1 MSPCR
6 QARPCCAWAAA
17 PSMSTSKRSLYA
29 SALDAFRAGI
39 FASTASFDSP
49 DPPST
54 ANRASTT
61 ASSPPS
67 SHARPHSPSAWA
79 TIMGSGSARESVVSL
94 DTVEPVTAPGLAGS
108 VASSDSWDDSTWTD
122 EKQSSA
128 EPAQPDVSDAF
139 QAPDAPDAPDSPVS
153 ERLPGAYWQSSP
165 EDSSSSTSPSSSSSS
180 GSSSGSSS
188 DSSFSSSSSH
198 AASQT
203 TASAGTAFTLPFS
216 LDDDHLPPNHG
227 VFVEDQIGTAN
238 ADHPERRQQAR
249 LLLVALLENFALLY
263 SPTDNKALFQVLCEK
278 LAVMGV
284 ITEEDFADSFSAVR
298 SVYKRAFKELVMQAL
313 VATRADRQRRGLP
326 TSPSSSLL
334 IEFPGA
340 AGAGPA
346 AGLPTRH
353 ARAPAPPGT
362 GARLAGLLDLQ
373 TTRYT
378 SDFHEIKRLGKGGF
392 GSVFH
397 VRHKLDGRE
406 YAIKKI
412 PVARNKDFERILR
425 EVKVLA
431 RMDHLNIVRYYSAWL
446 EHDEV
451 QFPGQ
456 RRHRSDEDVDL
467 SSDADDY
474 TESTV
479 TSTTMTDS
487 LRNGTSV
494 DDMTDSQLSDA
505 VQFTTDSNAPDAP
518 TTYHTSPSTT
528 SSYPSPTQRNRTRTN
543 PSAATGTSA
552 ASSSYAS
559 DDDDDDDDDESAADS
574 TSFGAPL
581 ARRRR
586 THTANYIPH
595 RPLMIFV
602 QMEVAF
608 CSLHD
613 YLLHRNSL
621 VHVANRDLTAENNY
635 VFLSILNAVSYI
647 HDRGVSH
654 RDITPRNLFLVRR
667 ARDQGGRPAL
677 TVATAAEVGTSPLL
691 EFMQVPSLDDI
702 IVKLGDFGLVTVHA
716 GHAASMAGTGLTAP
730 PAARGTPLAASPDTG
745 KLYRSKPIGGTPRSA
760 PRELSPAHLSLRP
773 PQAAAIRARLPI
785 VSTPTLGI
793 GTETYSA
800 PEQLRKRPGK
810 YDWHPI
816 KSDIYSL
823 GIILFELFW
832 PFATQMERIMSLQ
845 KLKSRARALPPD
857 FIRQWPQHAAL
868 VLWLTAE
875 NPALRPT
882 PGELMAVFP
891 PPAVPPGSAPGS
903 GRGRKRTGSGAVAA
917 ATVRSAAPPAPSA
930 SVMSSPARMED
941 QVWSPT
947 ASVLRDAGTSTASL
961 PARPGSTTPP
971 VRLVRADSDGDDLT
985 WLRERVAVLER
996 TAADQARQ
1004 LAAKD
1009 EEIRALREALATMQ
1023 ADRDGVTHDSGVAG
1037 RC

>member
-1 MSPCR
+1 
-6 QARPCCAWAAA
+6 
-17 PSMSTSKRSLYA
+17 
-29 SALDAFRAGI
+29 
-39 FASTASFDSP
+39 
-49 DPPST
+49 
-54 ANRASTT
+54 
-61 ASSPPS
+61 
-67 SHARPHSPSAWA
+67 
-79 TIMGSGSARESVVSL
+79 MGSGSARESVVSL
-94 DTVEPVTAPGLAGS
+94 DDTVEPMTVPGLAGS
-108 VASSDSWDDSTWTD
+108 IASSDSWDDSTWAD
-122 EKQSSA
+122 EKQSSV
-128 EPAQPDVSDAF
+128 ESAQPDASDAF
-139 QAPDAPDAPDSPVS
+139 QTHDVPDVPDVPDSPLS

-165 EDSSSSTSPSSSSSS
+165 EDSSSSSSSSSFS
-180 GSSSGSSS
+180 GSSSGSSQS
-188 DSSFSSSSSH
+188 DSSFSSSTSH
-198 AASQT
+198 AASRT

-216 LDDDHLPPNHG
+216 LDDDHLPPNHD
-227 VFVEDQIGTAN
+227 VVVEDQIGTAN

-249 LLLVALLENFALLY
+249 LLLVALLDNFALLY

-334 IEFPGA
+334 IEFPG

-431 RMDHLNIVRYYSAWL
+431 RMDHINIVRYYSAWL

-456 RRHRSDEDVDL
+456 RRRRSDEDVDL

-474 TESTV
+474 TESTA

-487 LRNGTSV
+487 LRNGASA
-494 DDMTDSQLSDA
+494 DLTDSQLSDA
-505 VQFTTDSNAPDAP
+505 VQFTADSNAPDAP
-518 TTYHTSPSTT
+518 TTYRTLSSMS
-528 SSYPSPTQRNRTRTN
+528 SSYPSPTQRNHTRTN
-543 PSAATGTSA
+543 RSTATGTSA
-552 ASSSYAS
+552 ASSSFAS
-559 DDDDDDDDDESAADS
+559 DEDDDESAADS

-595 RPLMIFV
+595 RPLMVFV

-621 VHVANRDLTAENNY
+621 VHVADRDLTAENNY

-667 ARDQGGRPAL
+667 ARDQGRRPAL
-677 TVATAAEVGTSPLL
+677 TATAAAEVDTSPLL

-702 IVKLGDFGLVTVHA
+702 IVKLGDFGLVTVHS
-716 GHAASMAGTGLTAP
+716 GHAASMAGPGPAVP
-730 PAARGTPLAASPDTG
+730 PPARGTPLAAS
-745 KLYRSKPIGGTPRSA
+745 
-760 PRELSPAHLSLRP
+760 
-773 PQAAAIRARLPI
+773 
-785 VSTPTLGI
+785 
-793 GTETYSA
+793 
-800 PEQLRKRPGK
+800 
-810 YDWHPI
+810 
-816 KSDIYSL
+816 
-823 GIILFELFW
+823 
-832 PFATQMERIMSLQ
+832 
-845 KLKSRARALPPD
+845 
-857 FIRQWPQHAAL
+857 
-868 VLWLTAE
+868 
-875 NPALRPT
+875 
-882 PGELMAVFP
+882 
-891 PPAVPPGSAPGS
+891 
-903 GRGRKRTGSGAVAA
+903 
-917 ATVRSAAPPAPSA
+917 
-930 SVMSSPARMED
+930 
-941 QVWSPT
+941 
-947 ASVLRDAGTSTASL
+947 
-961 PARPGSTTPP
+961 
-971 VRLVRADSDGDDLT
+971 
-985 WLRERVAVLER
+985 LRE
-996 TAADQARQ
+996 
-1004 LAAKD
+1004 
-1009 EEIRALREALATMQ
+1009 
-1023 ADRDGVTHDSGVAG
+1023 
-1037 RC
+1037 

>member
-1 MSPCR
+1 
-6 QARPCCAWAAA
+6 
-17 PSMSTSKRSLYA
+17 
-29 SALDAFRAGI
+29 
-39 FASTASFDSP
+39 
-49 DPPST
+49 
-54 ANRASTT
+54 
-61 ASSPPS
+61 
-67 SHARPHSPSAWA
+67 
-79 TIMGSGSARESVVSL
+79 MGSGSARESVVSL
-94 DTVEPVTAPGLAGS
+94 DDTVEPVAMPGMAGS
-108 VASSDSWDDSTWTD
+108 VASSDSWDDSTWAE
-122 EKQSSA
+122 EKHSSA
-128 EPAQPDVSDAF
+128 EPAQPDASDAF
-139 QAPDAPDAPDSPVS
+139 HAPDVPDSPLS

-165 EDSSSSTSPSSSSSS
+165 EDSSSSLSSSSSRS
-180 GSSSGSSS
+180 SLGSSQT
-188 DSSFSSSSSH
+188 DSSYSSTSSH
-198 AASQT
+198 AASRT

-216 LDDDHLPPNHG
+216 LDDDQLPPNHG
-227 VFVEDQIGTAN
+227 VVVEDQMGTAN

-263 SPTDNKALFQVLCEK
+263 SPTNNKALFQVLCEK

-340 AGAGPA
+340 GTKPA

-412 PVARNKDFERILR
+412 PVSRNKDFERILR

-431 RMDHLNIVRYYSAWL
+431 RMDHINIVRYYSAWL

-474 TESTV
+474 TESTA
-479 TSTTMTDS
+479 TSTAMTDS
-487 LRNGTSV
+487 LRNVTSV
-494 DDMTDSQLSDA
+494 ELTDSQLSDA
-505 VQFTTDSNAPDAP
+505 VQFTADSNAPDAP
-518 TTYHTSPSTT
+518 TTYRASSSTT
-528 SSYPSPTQRNRTRTN
+528 SNYPPPTQRNRPLTN
-543 PSAATGTSA
+543 RSVATGTSA
-552 ASSSYAS
+552 ASSSFAS
-559 DDDDDDDDDESAADS
+559 DDDDEDDESAADS

-595 RPLMIFV
+595 RPLMVFV

-613 YLLHRNSL
+613 YFLHRNSL
-621 VHVANRDLTAENNY
+621 VHVADRDLTAENNY

-667 ARDQGGRPAL
+667 ARDQGRPAL
-677 TVATAAEVGTSPLL
+677 TAAAAAEVGTSPLL
-691 EFMQVPSLDDI
+691 EFMQVPTLDDI

-716 GHAASMAGTGLTAP
+716 GHAASMAGPGPTVP
-730 PAARGTPLAASPDTG
+730 PTARGAPLAASLRASPAGSSDERSSSDSSSSDECSDDEESDDDDLANSPDTG
-745 KLYRSKPIGGTPRSA
+745 KLYRSNPVAWRTAPDPVAARTSSTAATTAAVRPLAPPRA
-760 PRELSPAHLSLRP
+760 AASPSRP
-773 PQAAAIRARLPI
+773 PTPSAAAAAAIRARLPV

-903 GRGRKRTGSGAVAA
+903 GRGRKRTGSGVAA
-917 ATVRSAAPPAPSA
+917 TLRPTAPPTPSA
-930 SVMSSPARMED
+930 SVMPSPARMED

-947 ASVLRDAGTSTASL
+947 ASVLRDACTSTASL
-961 PARPGSTTPP
+961 PARPGCTTPP
-971 VRLVRADSDGDDLT
+971 VLLVRADSDGDDPA

-1009 EEIRALREALATMQ
+1009 EEIRVLREALATMQ
-1023 ADRDGVTHDSGVAG
+1023 ADRDGVTRDSGVAG